1 MKCLPEYYGRLW
13 PILVIGLAAGLGSCR
28 ESGFIVPPTQLLG
41 GSLNTKVAEQSPR
54 FSYDG
59 RYLAFAS
66 DRQGK
71 RGVWV
76 YDFQQ
81 RRLLSLPGLNQ
92 PGSLQDQP
100 DISADGRYLV
110 YLSEQEG
117 KPDIFLYDRQTL
129 QSENLTR
136 DWVGEVRQP
145 AISGNGRFVAFE
157 ANRGGQWDIV
167 IYDRGGEILP
177 SLPQDSPTQR
187 SSDGGL
193 KK

>member
-1 MKCLPEYYGRLW
+1 MKGFSKSYCYFW
-13 PILVIGLAAGLGSCR
+13 PVFAFGLVTGLSGCR
-28 ESGFIVPPTQLLG
+28 ESGFIVPPIQPLG
-41 GSLNTKVAEQSPR
+41 GSLNTKAAEQSPR

-81 RRLLSLPGLNQ
+81 RRLLPLPGLNQ

-110 YLSEQEG
+110 YVSEQEG

-129 QSENLTR
+129 QSENLTG

-157 ANRGGQWDIV
+157 ANRGGQWDLV

-177 SLPQDSPTQR
+177 SLPQNSSPQPPPDR
-187 SSDGGL
+187 
-193 KK
+193 